1 MATDKL
7 RVFITPQVIQFLN
20 ALDEAFPEKS
30 AEPGDTMEHLQSYGG
45 KRILIRHLLTISKD
59 A

>member
-1 MATDKL
+1 MNTHQLKA
-7 RVFITPQVIQFLN
+7 FITPQVIQFLD

-30 AEPGDTMEHLQSYGG
+30 AEIGDTMEQIRTYGG
-45 KRILIRHLLTISKD
+45 KRILIRHLLTIAKD

>member
-1 MATDKL
+1 MNTEQL
-7 RVFITPQVIQFLN
+7 RAFITPQVIQFLD

-30 AEPGDTMEHLQSYGG
+30 AEPSDTMEQIRTYGG
-45 KRILIRHLLTISKD
+45 KRVLIRHLLTIAKD